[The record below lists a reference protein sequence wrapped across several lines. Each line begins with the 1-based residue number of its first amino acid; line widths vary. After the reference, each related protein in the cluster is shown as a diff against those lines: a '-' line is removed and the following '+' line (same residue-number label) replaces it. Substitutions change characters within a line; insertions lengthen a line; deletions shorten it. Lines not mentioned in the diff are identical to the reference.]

1 MQHTV
6 KQSTRYITHVHIQ
19 AMMIKMN
26 NDTNF
31 MLKDNQ
37 EDIQARESMCQ
48 IKQYTTM
55 NPYMQDDQN
64 NHGTNQNHY
73 AKRSKMSNRYNQHV
87 NIPNKYSNEVQKR

>member
-1 MQHTV
+1 
-6 KQSTRYITHVHIQ
+6 
-19 AMMIKMN
+19 MMIKMN

-37 EDIQARESMCQ
+37 EDIQARESTCQ
-48 IKQYTTM
+48 IKRYTTM

-73 AKRSKMSNRYNQHV
+73 AKRSKMSN
-87 NIPNKYSNEVQKR
+87 

>member
-37 EDIQARESMCQ
+37 EDIQARESTCQ
-48 IKQYTTM
+48 IKRYTTM

-73 AKRSKMSNRYNQHV
+73 AKRSKMSN
-87 NIPNKYSNEVQKR
+87 